1 VALLYVEIDP
11 HEVDVNVHPAKAE
24 VRFSKPSA
32 VFGFIVS
39 AVRQALN
46 PVMEA
51 AAGPQSLA
59 EPAALPPLYRDH
71 QPSYGRLREPAPAYG
86 YTKAS
91 PLPPA
96 PAQAPLFESRTAGYA
111 SLRLIGSFGR
121 SYLLLEGD
129 QALYILD
136 QHAAHER
143 INFERL
149 KRRETTLKPQQLL
162 SPLLIELGPA
172 EIAAGIELAPCLNE
186 LGFELEEFGPTT
198 LALRSLPAGLSADQ
212 ARSALTGLIHEFMEG
227 EIRKNRLTDDL
238 LASLACHMSVKAGHD
253 LTETEQLNLIKD
265 LEACGA
271 PQTCPHGRPLYR
283 RISIEEI
290 ERWLSRRN

>member
-1 VALLYVEIDP
+1 
-11 HEVDVNVHPAKAE
+11 
-24 VRFSKPSA
+24 
-32 VFGFIVS
+32 
-39 AVRQALN
+39 
-46 PVMEA
+46 M
-51 AAGPQSLA
+51 
-59 EPAALPPLYRDH
+59 
-71 QPSYGRLREPAPAYG
+71 
-86 YTKAS
+86 
-91 PLPPA
+91 
-96 PAQAPLFESRTAGYA
+96 
-111 SLRLIGSFGR
+111 
-121 SYLLLEGD
+121 
-129 QALYILD
+129 
-136 QHAAHER
+136 
-143 INFERL
+143 
-149 KRRETTLKPQQLL
+149 
-162 SPLLIELGPA
+162 
-172 EIAAGIELAPCLNE
+172 NE